1 MTELEFSEAVG
12 RVFDTEWRKA
22 RRKALALAFSAGA
35 LTTLAVALLA
45 RLI

>member
-1 MTELEFSEAVG
+1 MTDPEFSEAIG

-22 RRKALALAFSAGA
+22 RRWALTKAFTAGV
-35 LTTLAVALLA
+35 LTTLAAALLA

>member
-1 MTELEFSEAVG
+1 MSEAEFSEAIG

-22 RRKALALAFSAGA
+22 QHWARIKCFTWGMVASSALWI
-35 LTTLAVALLA
+35 LA